1 MLYKVYYEQR
11 DNDYYRVVEANSIKQ
26 ARGIFAKWAV
36 KNEIFKSFIKAI
48 KAIREVKQ
56 KGVNNND
63 KTNQ

>member
-1 MLYKVYYEQR
+1 MLYKVYYKQL
-11 DNDYYRVVEANSIKQ
+11 DNDYYRIVEAESVKQ
-26 ARGIFAKWAV
+26 ARGRFAKWAV
-36 KNEIFKSFIKAI
+36 ENEIFKSFIKAI